1 MKFKDLGLL
10 IIDEEQKFG
19 VGVKEKL
26 RQLKVNVDTLTMTA
40 TPIPRTLQFSLIGAR
55 DLSVIQ
61 TPPPNRYPIQT
72 EVHTFDEE
80 VITEAVNFEMSRN
93 GQVYF
98 VNNRIQNLVE
108 LKAMIQRNIP
118 DCRVCIGHGQMQP
131 EELEKVIFDFMNY
144 DYDVLLATTIIE
156 SGIDIPNA
164 NTIIINQA
172 QNFGLSDLHQMRGR
186 VGRGNRKAFCYLLA
200 PPLASLTPEA
210 KRRLQAIENFSDL
223 GSGIHIAMQD
233 LDIRGAGNMLGAEQ
247 SGFIADL
254 GYETY
259 QKILNEAVSELK
271 NEEFADLYAEE
282 VKADGSKISG
292 EEFVDECTVESD
304 LELLFP
310 NEYIPSSSERMLL
323 YRELDGL
330 ELDKD
335 VEAFRARLLDR
346 FGKLPPET
354 EELLCIVPLRRM
366 AKRLGVEKAVL
377 KQGRMVLFFV
387 SNLESPYYQSE
398 AFGKVIDYMARY
410 PRNCNLREQNGRRS
424 MVVKDVACVETA
436 VKILQ
441 EIVGMQ

>member
-1 MKFKDLGLL
+1 
-10 IIDEEQKFG
+10 
-19 VGVKEKL
+19 
-26 RQLKVNVDTLTMTA
+26 
-40 TPIPRTLQFSLIGAR
+40 
-55 DLSVIQ
+55 
-61 TPPPNRYPIQT
+61 
-72 EVHTFDEE
+72 
-80 VITEAVNFEMSRN
+80 
-93 GQVYF
+93 
-98 VNNRIQNLVE
+98 
-108 LKAMIQRNIP
+108 MIERNIP

-131 EELEKVIFDFMNY
+131 EELEKIIFDFVNY

-186 VGRGNRKAFCYLLA
+186 VGRSNKKAFCYLLA
-200 PPLASLTPEA
+200 PPLSSLTPEA

-259 QKILNEAVSELK
+259 QKILNEAVTELK

-282 VKADGSKISG
+282 IKAGEEKISG

-323 YRELDGL
+323 YRELDKL

-335 VEAFRARLLDR
+335 VEDFKARLVDR
-346 FGKLPPET
+346 FGKIPPEG
-354 EELLCIVPLRRM
+354 EELIRIVPLRRL
-366 AKRLGVEKAVL
+366 AKRLGVEKVIL
-377 KQGRMVLFFV
+377 KAGKMILFFV
-387 SNLESPYYQSE
+387 SNLESPYYQSA
-398 AFGKVIDYMARY
+398 AFGKIIDYMAKY
-410 PRNCNLREQNGRRS
+410 PRDCNLREQNGKRS
-424 MVVKDVACVETA
+424 MVVKNITNVDEA
-436 VKILQ
+436 VRILQ
-441 EIVGMQ
+441 EIVSLG